1 MKLGIVTYNIAAEW
15 DLATVIANCE
25 KAGLVGVELRT
36 THSHGVELELSAP
49 ERADVRRRFAESPVE
64 LVGLGSVYEYQGPEA
79 EDILRNVEG
88 TKAYIELAAEVG
100 AVGVKVRPNFFPEGV
115 EKAETIRR
123 IGEALGELGPFAAD
137 RGIELRLEV
146 HGRGTCHPPYAR
158 EMLDIADHSSV
169 KACWNCNQAD
179 KDESGAI
186 DAHFGMLADRIGLI
200 HTHEL
205 WDDYPYARLFE
216 LLKGAGYE
224 GYCLA
229 EIPASLD
236 AERVL
241 KYYRAAFE
249 AMVAGS

>member
-1 MKLGIVTYNIAAEW
+1 MWPRAPGGRAASSGPGQGDGLKLGIVTYNIAAEW

-169 KACWNCNQAD
+169 KAW
-179 KDESGAI
+179 
-186 DAHFGMLADRIGLI
+186 IGLI